1 MTYVGKADK
10 NLIMK
15 CPLEYPNITK
25 GTEDHNLGIAFQQDF
40 SNKIENVLIGL
51 TNLMETNSL
60 ICHDCDRIS
69 SWIICSS

>member
-25 GTEDHNLGIAFQQDF
+25 GIAFQQDF